1 MSEAVPDPVVVQ
13 PVVAP
18 LTSAAVVLVA
28 TITPGG
34 ESAVRE
40 VLPDLAAFARSIGFR
55 VPSAGLACVTGFG
68 SDAWDRLFAGPRPAH
83 LHPFQELRGPVHHA
97 PATPGD
103 LLFHVRAEQMDV
115 CYEWASQLL
124 GRLGGAVK
132 VVDEVHGF
140 RYFDHRD
147 LLGFVDGTEN
157 PVGDDARTAALVGR
171 EDPSFEG
178 GSYVVV
184 QKYLHDLAGWNGLST
199 EQQER
204 IIGRTKFSDIELA
217 DDVKPADSHVALNTI
232 TEDDG
237 TERDILRANMP
248 FGSFEQGAFGTYFI
262 GYAAD
267 PGVTEQMLRNMF
279 LGSPPG
285 THDRILDFSTAV
297 TGTLFHAPSAGFLDD
312 PPPPPSPAG
321 TTAVQ
326 EPDAE
331 APSSGAA
338 MVGDGS
344 LRIGSLQESAP

>member
-1 MSEAVPDPVVVQ
+1 MSDAVPEPVVVQ

-28 TITPGG
+28 TIEPGG
-34 ESAVRE
+34 ESAVRA

-68 SDAWDRLFAGPRPAH
+68 SEAWDRLFAGPRPAD
-83 LHPFQELRGPVHHA
+83 LRPFQELRGPLHHA

-115 CYEWASQLL
+115 CFEWVSQLL
-124 GRLGGAVK
+124 GRLGNAVK

-157 PVGDDARTAALVGR
+157 PVGDDARSAALVGA
-171 EDPSFEG
+171 EDPPFEG

-184 QKYLHDLAGWNGLST
+184 QKYLHDLAGWNALST

-204 IIGRTKFSDIELA
+204 IIGRTKFTDMELA
-217 DDVKPADSHVALNTI
+217 DDVKPADSHVALNTV
-232 TEDDG
+232 TGADG

-248 FGSFEQGAFGTYFI
+248 FGSFERGEFGTYFI

-279 LGSPPG
+279 LGNPPG

-297 TGTLFHAPSAGFLDD
+297 TGTLFHAPRADFLDA
-312 PPPPPSPAG
+312 PPPPPSPAR
-321 TTAVQ
+321 TTAVP
-326 EPDAE
+326 EPQAS
-331 APSSGAA
+331 APAA
-338 MVGDGS
+338 PAVRDGS
-344 LRIGSLQESAP
+344 LRIGSLQESAPR